1 MISLQVALGRAIRRL
16 REDQEISQEKFAA
29 KAGLDRTYQTSVE
42 TGRRNVS
49 LHTIELIATALGIDT
64 GVLLAAAEL
73 ERRASAK
80 IERKP
85 ASRSR

>member
-1 MISLQVALGRAIRRL
+1 MISLQVALGRTIRRL

-49 LHTIELIATALGIDT
+49 LHTIELIATALGVDT
-64 GVLLAAAEL
+64 GVLLTEAER
-73 ERRASAK
+73 ERRGSQK
-80 IERKP
+80 VDRKA
-85 ASRSR
+85 ASRPR